1 MIAGQNGIRTITAFD
16 TSQLKIHRAGQ
27 IENFTPAP
35 ILHPEEVQKCG
46 RASHLAIAAVHQA
59 FENSG
64 FDLSAADPFR
74 IGVSFGTTMGEPDIF
89 DAILDGIVQDG
100 SEQVDPE
107 LWNKLPNYKIANNI
121 AYAFGLRGPNFQIPT
136 ACAAG
141 NYAIGYAYDLLRLG
155 RVDAMIAGGSDALS
169 RIAFVGFQKLRAMSP
184 DDVSPF
190 DANRK
195 GMMVGEGAA
204 ALLLERLSDAKRRGA
219 VIYAE
224 FLGYGLGCDAHKMS
238 IPHPDGIGGL
248 IALRN
253 ALQHAEILPDQ
264 IDYISAHGTGTRE
277 NDRIETQIIKT
288 VLGSHAQSC
297 SISSLKSMTGH
308 CMGASSAIEAAACC
322 LSLKR
327 GILIPTINYTTP
339 DPECDLDCIPNQARE
354 KQIEIAVS
362 NAYAFGGNTSS
373 IVLQRFV

>member
-1 MIAGQNGIRTITAFD
+1 
-16 TSQLKIHRAGQ
+16 
-27 IENFTPAP
+27 
-35 ILHPEEVQKCG
+35 
-46 RASHLAIAAVHQA
+46 
-59 FENSG
+59 
-64 FDLSAADPFR
+64 
-74 IGVSFGTTMGEPDIF
+74 
-89 DAILDGIVQDG
+89 
-100 SEQVDPE
+100 
-107 LWNKLPNYKIANNI
+107 
-121 AYAFGLRGPNFQIPT
+121 
-136 ACAAG
+136 
-141 NYAIGYAYDLLRLG
+141 
-155 RVDAMIAGGSDALS
+155 MIAGGSDALS